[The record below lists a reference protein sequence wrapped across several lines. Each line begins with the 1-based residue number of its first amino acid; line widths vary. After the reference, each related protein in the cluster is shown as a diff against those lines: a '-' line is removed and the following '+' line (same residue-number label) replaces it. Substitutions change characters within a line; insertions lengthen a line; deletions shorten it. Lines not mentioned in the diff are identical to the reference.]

1 MRQSNR
7 RRLTLGA
14 VAAICAAVWAAT
26 ITMPYRAGRSSLLD
40 PLESA
45 LVNLRFSTF
54 GAIERPDNVV
64 IVAIDDATLSAAN
77 PLGQGRQ
84 NLADIIES
92 IAAAGASVV
101 AVDILLSDKGG
112 ASGDRAL
119 AATLETL
126 PTVIAAAGS
135 FAPGPAESE
144 VPVTQN
150 VLWPLPA
157 FSQVSDVGIV
167 NISTDHSG
175 TPRHVPMAFMTSRG
189 LQPSFVVQTAALF
202 TGDTPSLSTRALKL
216 GERVIPLDIGL
227 QMPLRLAGPTATVT
241 TIPAMDVLTGSAS
254 INLSGKVVILGVT
267 ATGLGDRFPTPFDPD
282 LPGVEVMATA
292 VSQLLGGDSLRRD
305 DMIRR
310 FDVASATLLSMIC
323 VVPALLLPLSIGVP
337 LAAGALVLWV
347 AVVWL
352 AFGSGIWLSAALP
365 LASAGPPLALAAML
379 RYTFEKRRAA
389 RSDRAMT
396 ALKKFQSPP
405 LADLIAENPDFLLVP
420 ETRNLVVAFVD
431 LTGFTQISQDLGPED
446 SEAFLKKFHV
456 FLEQTVEKRDG
467 IVLNFMGDGALLV
480 FGMFEPSGNPADQAL
495 QAAIDMVQQIR
506 ALGRAE
512 GFACPLSCRVGLHWG
527 AVVLSRMG
535 GDRQQQLTI
544 TGDSVNLCSR
554 LLEIAKSESATIAA
568 TSDFTA
574 CLSEPLP
581 LPVDH
586 SATHSVRGRHG
597 DVRLSFWLL

>member
-1 MRQSNR
+1 MRQLIR
-7 RRLTLGA
+7 TRLIPGA
-14 VAAICAAVWAAT
+14 VAAICAAVWASTIAT
-26 ITMPYRAGRSSLLD
+26 PHRAGQSSFLD
-40 PLESA
+40 PLETA

-54 GAIERPDNVV
+54 GAIARPDNVV
-64 IVAIDDATLSAAN
+64 IVAIDDATLAVAN

-84 NLADIIES
+84 NLADIIDA

-101 AVDILLSDKGG
+101 AVDILLPDKGD

-119 AATLETL
+119 AATLETR

-135 FAPGPAESE
+135 FTPDPTGQG
-144 VPVTQN
+144 VPITQD
-150 VLWPLPA
+150 VLWPQPA

-175 TPRHVPMAFMTSRG
+175 TPRHVPMVFMTSQG
-189 LQPSFVVQTAALF
+189 LQSSFAVRTAALF
-202 TGDTPSLSTRALKL
+202 TGDTPGLSTGALTL
-216 GERVIPLDIGL
+216 GKRIIPLDTGL
-227 QMPLRLAGPTATVT
+227 QMPLRLAGPTGTVT
-241 TIPAMDVLTGSAS
+241 TIPAMDILTGSAS

-292 VSQLLGGDSLRRD
+292 VSQLLGGESLRRD

-310 FDVASATLLSMIC
+310 IDVVSATLLSMIC
-323 VVPALLLPLSIGVP
+323 VVPALMLPLSIGVP
-337 LAAGALVLWV
+337 LAAGALVLWI

-379 RYTFEKRRAA
+379 RYTYEKRRAE
-389 RSDRAMT
+389 RSDRAVT
-396 ALKKFQSPP
+396 ALKKFQSPA
-405 LADLIAENPDFLLVP
+405 LADRIAENPDFVLVP
-420 ETRNLVVAFVD
+420 ETRNLVVSFVD

-446 SEAFLKKFHV
+446 SEAFLKKFHM
-456 FLEQTVEKRDG
+456 FLEQIVEKRDG

-480 FGMFEPSGNPADQAL
+480 FGMFEQSDNPADKAL
-495 QAAIDMVQQIR
+495 QAAIDIAQQTR
-506 ALGRAE
+506 VLGTAE
-512 GFACPLSCRVGLHWG
+512 GFACPLGCRIGLHWG

-535 GDRQQQLTI
+535 SDRQQQLTI

-554 LLEIAKSESATIAA
+554 LLEIAKAESATIAA

-574 CLSEPLP
+574 CLSEPLQ
-581 LPVDH
+581 LPVDR

-597 DVRLSFWLL
+597 DVSVSFWLL

>member
-1 MRQSNR
+1 
-7 RRLTLGA
+7 
-14 VAAICAAVWAAT
+14 
-26 ITMPYRAGRSSLLD
+26 MPHRAGLSSLLD
-40 PLESA
+40 PLETA

-64 IVAIDDATLSAAN
+64 IVAIDDATLAVAN

-84 NLADIIES
+84 TLAEIIDA

-101 AVDILLSDKGG
+101 GVDILLTDTGSS
-112 ASGDRAL
+112 SGDRAL
-119 AATLETL
+119 AAALGNR

-135 FAPGPAESE
+135 FAPDPAGQGI
-144 VPVTQN
+144 PVVQDL
-150 VLWPLPA
+150 LWPQPMFTDL
-157 FSQVSDVGIV
+157 SDVGIV

-202 TGDTPSLSTRALKL
+202 TGDTPSLSTTALTL

-227 QMPLRLAGPTATVT
+227 QMPLRLAGPTGTVT
-241 TIPAMDVLTGSAS
+241 TIPAMDILAESAS
-254 INLSGKVVILGVT
+254 MDLSGKVVILGVT

-292 VSQLLGGDSLRRD
+292 VSQLVGGDLLRRD
-305 DMIRR
+305 DMVRR
-310 FDVASATLLSMIC
+310 LDVVSAILLAMIC

-337 LAAGALVLWV
+337 LAAGVLALWV

-352 AFGSGIWLSAALP
+352 VFGLGIWLSAALP
-365 LASAGPPLALAAML
+365 LASAGLPSALAGML
-379 RYTFEKRRAA
+379 RYTYEKRRAA
-389 RSDRAMT
+389 RSDRAVS
-396 ALKKFQSPP
+396 ALKKFQSPA
-405 LADLIAENPDFLLVP
+405 LGDRITQDPDFLLVP
-420 ETRNLVVAFVD
+420 ETRNLVVSFVD

-446 SEAFLKKFHV
+446 SEAFLKKFHI
-456 FLEQTVEKRDG
+456 FLEQTVESRDG

-480 FGMFEPSGNPADQAL
+480 FGMFEPSGNPADKAL
-495 QAAIDMVQQIR
+495 QAAIAMARQIH
-506 ALGRAE
+506 ALGTAE
-512 GFACPLSCRVGLHWG
+512 GFARPLSCRIGLHWG
-527 AVVLSRMG
+527 AVVLSRLG
-535 GDRQQQLTI
+535 GDLQQQLTI

-554 LLEIAKSESATIAA
+554 LLEVAKSESATIAA
-568 TSDFTA
+568 TSDFIA

-581 LPVDH
+581 LPVNH